1 MYHKRGIMAKKDLTL
16 TVLENERVG
25 EGIYKM
31 ILGSLEELGEIKG
44 GQFIHIALPDKTHI
58 LRRPF
63 CIADFSK
70 EEKTVTVYYALIGDG
85 TRVLSRVKAGD
96 ALKAI
101 LPLGNGF
108 TMKEEYKKVMLIG
121 GGMGTA
127 VLPAIPKAWA
137 DKEYYTF
144 LGFAKK
150 EKMIAIDEL
159 TERSKEI
166 FIATDDG
173 SYGRKGF
180 VTAAISEN
188 IARIDPDVI
197 MVCGPEVLY
206 KVLRKTLEGY
216 TDRTYISLE
225 KRMGCGIGACLVCN
239 CKIKAA
245 DGMKYLRACVD
256 GPVFNMD
263 EVMLDE

>member
-1 MYHKRGIMAKKDLTL
+1 MYGRGIMAKKDFTL
-16 TVLENERVG
+16 KTLCNERVG
-25 EGIYKM
+25 DGVYKM
-31 ILGSLEELGEIKG
+31 VLKAGEDIGEIKG
-44 GQFIHIALPDKTHI
+44 GQFIHIARPDKTHI

-70 EEKTVTVYYALIGDG
+70 EDRTVTVYYAIIGDG
-85 TRVLSRVKAGD
+85 TKVLSRVKEGES
-96 ALKAI
+96 LKTL

-108 TMKEEYKKVMLIG
+108 TVKEEYRKVMLIG

-127 VLPAIPKAWA
+127 VLPAIPTAWA

-150 EKMIAIDEL
+150 EKMIAINEL
-159 TERSKEI
+159 TDRSKEI
-166 FIATDDG
+166 YVATDDG

-180 VTAAISEN
+180 VTEAIAEN
-188 IARIDPDVI
+188 IERIDPDVI
-197 MVCGPEVLY
+197 MVCGPEILY
-206 KVLRKTLEGY
+206 KVLKKTLEGY
-216 TDRTYISLE
+216 NDRTYISLE

-239 CKIKAA
+239 CKIKSA